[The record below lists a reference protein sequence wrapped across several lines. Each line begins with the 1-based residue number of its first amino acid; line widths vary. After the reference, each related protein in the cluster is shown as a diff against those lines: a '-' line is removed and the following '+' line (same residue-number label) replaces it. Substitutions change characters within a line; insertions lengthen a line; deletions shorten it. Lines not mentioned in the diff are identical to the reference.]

1 MNPLLK
7 KLNFKNQKQL
17 LVLNAPGD
25 LEEIIKEFK
34 NEVEIINDI
43 KTVKSFEF
51 ALIFVMTF
59 KDVEKFTQQIHKN
72 INNSTLLWY
81 CYPKQSSKKHK
92 SEVNRDNAWKPI
104 GNLNYEPVRAIAI
117 NEDWSALRFKPVAEI
132 KIMNRHFS
140 ISKAGK
146 ERIGK

>member
-17 LVLNAPGD
+17 LVLNAPND
-25 LEEIIKEFK
+25 LTEIINEFK
-34 NEVEIINDI
+34 NEVEIVNDI
-43 KTVKSFEF
+43 KAVKSLEF
-51 ALIFVMTF
+51 VLIFVTTF
-59 KDVEKFTQQIHKN
+59 KDLEKFTKQIHKN
-72 INNSTLLWY
+72 LSESCLLWY

-92 SEVNRDNAWKPI
+92 SEINRDTGWKPI
-104 GNLNYEPVRAIAI
+104 GDLNYEPVRLVAI
-117 NEDWSALRFKPVAEI
+117 NEDWSGLRFKPVAEI